1 MKKVFTILLFLV
13 YSLATFGI
21 GLKGHYCCG
30 KLKSFT
36 VAIIS
41 TENHKCNKSDE
52 TNGCCKSK
60 VQHTQINDDQV
71 TAAEV
76 QPPAKPYLE
85 LHSIPAICQL
95 CLYNTLPVTVANN
108 CNAPP
113 LHLSIPIYIYNCVY
127 RI

>member
-71 TAAEV
+71 TAAEIQV
-76 QPPAKPYLE
+76 PAKPYLE
-85 LHSIPAICQL
+85 LHSILTICQL
-95 CLYNTLPVTVANN
+95 SFYNALQVTVVNGSH
-108 CNAPP
+108 APP
-113 LHLSIPIYIYNCVY
+113 PHLIIPIYIYNCVY